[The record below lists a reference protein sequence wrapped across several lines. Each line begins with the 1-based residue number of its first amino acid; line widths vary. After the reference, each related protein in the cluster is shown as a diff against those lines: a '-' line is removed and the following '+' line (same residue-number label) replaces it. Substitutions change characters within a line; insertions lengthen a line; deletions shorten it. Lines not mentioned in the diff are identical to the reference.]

1 MSNRTVQV
9 PDKLSSPLW
18 RLPDFAWTND
28 NFALLYKPQRP
39 TRILPAG
46 QLLLLDD
53 TFPALQLL
61 SSAALVNRSNENK
74 YANHAETS
82 LAILSSEI
90 SFGTCSLAAFS
101 SASGSCL
108 PKPRQSVVPHPN
120 RKRSLLNEH
129 ESQEHVT
136 NVVSPVRSA
145 MEYNQPARPAQGRQE
160 NARTQPTPKKE
171 GFSLVTFAPLS

>member
-61 SSAALVNRSNENK
+61 SSAALVNRSNGGFPVPITDLCRV
-74 YANHAETS
+74 YS
-82 LAILSSEI
+82 LY
-90 SFGTCSLAAFS
+90 
-101 SASGSCL
+101 
-108 PKPRQSVVPHPN
+108 R
-120 RKRSLLNEH
+120 RKQIREPCRDVIGN
-129 ESQEHVT
+129 
-136 NVVSPVRSA
+136 
-145 MEYNQPARPAQGRQE
+145 
-160 NARTQPTPKKE
+160 
-171 GFSLVTFAPLS
+171 LVIRD